1 MNYINEAG
9 WDRIAR
15 VALGSVLLF
24 LGWAEVVTGG
34 FGTFLKVFGFVPL
47 VTGIAGWCPIY
58 AILHFRTSK
67 NAERPELETLT
78 AA

>member
-9 WDRIAR
+9 WDRVAR
-15 VALGSVLLF
+15 VTLGAGLLY

-47 VTGIAGWCPIY
+47 VTGLAGWCPIY
-58 AILHFRTSK
+58 AILHYRTNK
-67 NAERPELETLT
+67 TAETQDLDTPV